1 MVWTWIELMKNGQY
15 GPFVSALTMLK
26 CPLLH
31 VGLLFCWETQKT
43 EDAVLEGGHFEVCSK
58 LLLSCM
64 EEA

>member
-1 MVWTWIELMKNGQY
+1 
-15 GPFVSALTMLK
+15 MLK
-26 CPLLH
+26 RALFH

-43 EDAVLEGGHFEVCSK
+43 EDAVLERGDFELCSK